1 LHTFCTGRKISYYT
15 RETSRVKLRSLD
27 SQRRDPYNTADHEK
41 TSASDFALE
50 AQARPRFFAAYEHA
64 GRAKNPEPPSTKR
77 PLATDSRLSGA
88 RLPARERLHLT
99 KQFHAIRRRGTWAR
113 GRLLAVGAV
122 SNDSHATRL
131 GLRVRRGLKGS
142 VARNRAKR
150 QLRAAYRQCKARLA
164 AGRDLLVV
172 IRQLEGLSVAKLQ
185 EELLNAAARLGI
197 LLKQ

>member
-1 LHTFCTGRKISYYT
+1 
-15 RETSRVKLRSLD
+15 
-27 SQRRDPYNTADHEK
+27 
-41 TSASDFALE
+41 
-50 AQARPRFFAAYEHA
+50 
-64 GRAKNPEPPSTKR
+64 
-77 PLATDSRLSGA
+77 
-88 RLPARERLHLT
+88 
-99 KQFHAIRRRGTWAR
+99 
-113 GRLLAVGAV
+113 
-122 SNDSHATRL
+122 L